1 VFSVLIPV
9 YNHQDYVADAVQS
22 ALASPL
28 VHEVLLADDGSSD
41 ESRSVI
47 ARLATE
53 RSGRVRDLTP
63 PEGGNIGAHARLN
76 QLAEAAGQPWLAV
89 LNSDDIFV
97 PARFE
102 AVQMA
107 VNRTRYDFVTG
118 HIALMDDGGAPLG
131 IKRGPLSPEFPFPR
145 EMKVR
150 DHLAE
155 HDLLP
160 ILANQNFIATTSN
173 MLFSKRLYQKIGGFR
188 DYRYVHD
195 WDFALRA
202 ALLGNVL
209 FLPQILVRYRTHA
222 SNTIKED
229 GSAVTTEVRRLFKK
243 IAGEYAES
251 FSMTD
256 VKAGL
261 VGNRYLREEGV

>member
-1 VFSVLIPV
+1 
-9 YNHQDYVADAVQS
+9 
-22 ALASPL
+22 
-28 VHEVLLADDGSSD
+28 
-41 ESRSVI
+41 
-47 ARLATE
+47 
-53 RSGRVRDLTP
+53 
-63 PEGGNIGAHARLN
+63 
-76 QLAEAAGQPWLAV
+76 
-89 LNSDDIFV
+89 
-97 PARFE
+97 
-102 AVQMA
+102 
-107 VNRTRYDFVTG
+107 
-118 HIALMDDGGAPLG
+118 
-131 IKRGPLSPEFPFPR
+131 
-145 EMKVR
+145 MKVR

-261 VGNRYLREEGV
+261 AGNRYLREEGV